1 MNGLVEPVSS
11 PDEVNCAS
19 GHSAA
24 HISTI
29 ISEPAIADTFRNT
42 PSMTARP
49 TPSSPS
55 MNRVSAHQVPAIA
68 LNADWNGPTVTWDRK
83 PLVGEPPLIQA
94 RALGVA

>member
-1 MNGLVEPVSS
+1 MNGFVEPLGS
-11 PDEVNCAS
+11 PAEVNWAS

-29 ISEPAIADTFRNT
+29 ISVPAIAETFMNT
-42 PSMTARP
+42 PRMTARP

-55 MNRVSAHQVPAIA
+55 MNRVSAHQVPAIE
-68 LNADWNGPTVTWDRK
+68 LKADWRGPTATWDRK

-94 RALGVA
+94 RSLAVE